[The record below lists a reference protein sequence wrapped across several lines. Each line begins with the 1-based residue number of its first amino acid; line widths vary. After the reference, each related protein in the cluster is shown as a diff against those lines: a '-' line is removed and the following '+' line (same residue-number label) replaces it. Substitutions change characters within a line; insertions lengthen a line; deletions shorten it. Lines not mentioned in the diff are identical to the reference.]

1 VADPWQA
8 SSYQIKLPSWAQV
21 SPSLVQGYER
31 AEQMRAA
38 RGILTGKKPESW
50 MQRASMSDPANWMTG
65 SAPQSQGWQGI
76 FGIPESAP
84 SGTKP
89 KPQPSGSAPA
99 APAAVLSDDVDVRA
113 SEARR
118 MLQQATPYWEREENK
133 GLLQAAQVGGGP
145 RAGEAGYAQRA
156 DIAAWIEANKNAP
169 KGVDGKNIVDRF
181 LEKQQRQGLLDAP
194 EQTPGLGGTRIAMPV
209 DAESA
214 AQAGRRG
221 LVGFEGSALEQ
232 AQANVSELQGR
243 ERAAMSQ
250 KIWQAAADGTL
261 KSPIAASIG
270 DQAPEWAQSA
280 QATVNPAAFSG
291 LDIGKPFVNPEFN
304 RQYASLAQPT
314 GAQAIATGT
323 GTGATMQ
330 PSSAAAEEV
339 GVEPAQADA
348 PGNTPNPADDLA
360 RRYIDGLRST
370 RAARLGF

>member
-1 VADPWQA
+1 MAD
-8 SSYQIKLPSWAQV
+8 
-21 SPSLVQGYER
+21 
-31 AEQMRAA
+31 
-38 RGILTGKKPESW
+38 GKW
-50 MQRASMSDPANWMTG
+50 VTVPANKTLSGRPERRWM
-65 SAPQSQGWQGI
+65 
-76 FGIPESAP
+76 
-84 SGTKP
+84 
-89 KPQPSGSAPA
+89 QPSGELMREAPGPGFVGA
-99 APAAVLSDDVDVRA
+99 QLAGALQGLSSFGRQIERGINKAGGYEPGLAETGRYVPGGQQEKIKPVAEPTPVVAPPDTLSDDVDVRA

-243 ERAAMSQ
+243 ERAAMNQ

-270 DQAPEWAQSA
+270 DQVPEWAQSA

-330 PSSAAAEEV
+330 PSSAAPEEV